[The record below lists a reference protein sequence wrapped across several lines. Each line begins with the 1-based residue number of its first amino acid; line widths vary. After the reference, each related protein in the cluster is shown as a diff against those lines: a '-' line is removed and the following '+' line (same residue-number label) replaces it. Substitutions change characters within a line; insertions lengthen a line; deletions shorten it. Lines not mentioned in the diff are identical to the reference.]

1 MEPASIIDI
10 TVSPK
15 SSRSMI
21 TIGAQDQ
28 IKVYLNAPP
37 ADGKANAELLS
48 LLSKRLKIPKSN
60 MEIISGEKGKKKRLA
75 VYGLSIIEI
84 TDLLKKS

>member
-1 MEPASIIDI
+1 METASIIDI

-15 SSRSMI
+15 SSRSRI
-21 TIGAQDQ
+21 TIDDQNQ

-37 ADGKANAELLS
+37 VDGKANAELLN
-48 LLSKRLKIPKSN
+48 LFSKRLKIPKSN

-84 TDLLKKS
+84 TEILKKS

>member
-1 MEPASIIDI
+1 METASIIDI

-15 SSRSMI
+15 SSRSKI
-21 TIGAQDQ
+21 TIDAQNQ

-37 ADGKANAELLS
+37 VDGKANAELLS
-48 LLSKRLKIPKSN
+48 LFSKRLKIPKSN

-75 VYGLSIIEI
+75 VYGLSINEI
-84 TDLLKKS
+84 TEILKQS